1 MEENLKIDADE
12 IIRDDPAGIAAFENF
27 GIKYL
32 YPWQR
37 LVIAN
42 IMDAASGE
50 NQEVLG
56 KQIVLLPTGAGK
68 SLCFQIPA
76 LLLQGP
82 TLVIYPLLAL
92 MNDQYRRMIEG
103 GMKCVIFRGGQSEEE
118 RESNF
123 KEIENGA
130 KIIIANPEVLSN
142 QKLLERLSECNIC
155 HVAIDEAHCVS
166 EWGDSFRP
174 LYLELGNVLKKLAVP
189 VVTAFTAT
197 ASPEVLSRIAEV
209 LFEGEAH
216 IVRSESDRPNIHY
229 YVKKVSAKKTAALI
243 LAKIEQRPM
252 IIFCGSRS
260 RTEDMAQELNTAY
273 GEGTA
278 KFYHAGLEREEKN
291 EVEEWFFKQK
301 NAVLCATCAYGMG
314 VDKKDIHT
322 VVHLDPPLTAE
333 AYIQE
338 AGRGGR
344 DGSVANAILLWSQ
357 EDSLRFAQFP
367 SNSRNAALRHFAL
380 DNSCRRQILLDSL
393 GAEEAVCSGC
403 DICDAASAVKNKRN
417 VLFLKQKN
425 FLYKSRRLR
434 SICNLYR
441 ESKIPVVP
449 KVMPAG
455 NLISDSEIAYNII
468 SLADKYFTPETLEPV
483 LLSILNNFTLPLIG
497 LCVWE
502 HSAYSFIL
510 EALKSE
516 RRIKILGWPWEN
528 RITIE
533 VGRKTLFA
541 KIRKIIRVNLILLL
555 RRQELVRHSRPVG
568 TYLHFLQVLFR
579 LLVRLLS

>member
-243 LAKIEQRPM
+243 LAKTEQRPM

-417 VLFLKQKN
+417 VLFLKQKD

-441 ESKIPVVP
+441 ESKIPVAP

-455 NLISDSEIAYNII
+455 NLISDTEIAYNII

-568 TYLHFLQVLFR
+568 THLHFLQALLR

>member
-12 IIRDDPAGIAAFENF
+12 IIRDDPAGIAAWENF

-92 MNDQYRRMIEG
+92 MNDQFRRMIEG
-103 GMKCVIFRGGQSEEE
+103 GMKCVIFRGGQTEEE

-123 KEIENGA
+123 REIENDA

-142 QKLLERLSECNIC
+142 PKLLERLSECNIC

-243 LAKIEQRPM
+243 LAKTEQRPM

-417 VLFLKQKN
+417 VLFLKQKD

-441 ESKIPVVP
+441 ESKIPVAP

-455 NLISDSEIAYNII
+455 NLISDTEIAYNII

-555 RRQELVRHSRPVG
+555 RRQELVRLSRPVG
-568 TYLHFLQVLFR
+568 THLHFLQVLFR

>member
-118 RESNF
+118 REANF

-130 KIIIANPEVLSN
+130 KIIITNPEVLSN

-243 LAKIEQRPM
+243 LAKTEQRPM

-417 VLFLKQKN
+417 VLFLKQKD
-425 FLYKSRRLR
+425 FLYKSRWLR

-455 NLISDSEIAYNII
+455 NLISDTEIAYNII

-502 HSAYSFIL
+502 HSSYSFIL

-533 VGRKTLFA
+533 VGRKTLLA

-555 RRQELVRHSRPVG
+555 RRQELVRLSRPVG
-568 TYLHFLQVLFR
+568 THLHFLQVLFR

>member
-243 LAKIEQRPM
+243 LAKTEQRPM

-516 RRIKILGWPWEN
+516 RRIKILGWPWKN

-568 TYLHFLQVLFR
+568 THLHFLQALLR

>member
-12 IIRDDPAGIAAFENF
+12 IICDDPSGIAAFENF

-142 QKLLERLSECNIC
+142 QKLLERLSECHIC

-243 LAKIEQRPM
+243 LAKTEQRPM

-367 SNSRNAALRHFAL
+367 ANSRNSALRHFAL

-417 VLFLKQKN
+417 VLFLKQKD

-441 ESKIPVVP
+441 ESKIPVAP

-455 NLISDSEIAYNII
+455 NLISDTEIAYNII

-516 RRIKILGWPWEN
+516 RRIKILGWPWKN

-555 RRQELVRHSRPVG
+555 RRQKLVRHSRPVG
-568 TYLHFLQVLFR
+568 THLHFLQALLR

>member
-118 RESNF
+118 REANF

-130 KIIIANPEVLSN
+130 KIIITNPEVLSN

-243 LAKIEQRPM
+243 LAKTEQRPM

-417 VLFLKQKN
+417 VLFLKQKD

-455 NLISDSEIAYNII
+455 NLISDTEIAYNII

-502 HSAYSFIL
+502 HSSYSFIL

>member
-243 LAKIEQRPM
+243 LAKTEQRPM

-417 VLFLKQKN
+417 ELFLKQKN

-455 NLISDSEIAYNII
+455 NLISDTEIAYNII

-568 TYLHFLQVLFR
+568 THLHFLQVLFR

>member
-209 LFEGEAH
+209 LFDGEAH

-243 LAKIEQRPM
+243 LAKTEQRPM

-417 VLFLKQKN
+417 VLFLKQKD

-455 NLISDSEIAYNII
+455 NLISDTEIAYNII

-502 HSAYSFIL
+502 HSSYSFIL

>member
-12 IIRDDPAGIAAFENF
+12 IIRDDPAGIAAFENL

-568 TYLHFLQVLFR
+568 THLHFLQALLR

>member
-76 LLLQGP
+76 LLLQGS

-197 ASPEVLSRIAEV
+197 ASPAVLSRIAEV

-243 LAKIEQRPM
+243 LAKTEQRPM

-441 ESKIPVVP
+441 ESKIPVTP

-455 NLISDSEIAYNII
+455 NLISDTEIAYNII

-510 EALKSE
+510 ETLKSE

-555 RRQELVRHSRPVG
+555 RRQELARHSRPVG
-568 TYLHFLQVLFR
+568 THLHFLQALLR

>member
-417 VLFLKQKN
+417 ELFLKQKN

-497 LCVWE
+497 LRVWE

-568 TYLHFLQVLFR
+568 THLHFLQVLFR

>member
-12 IIRDDPAGIAAFENF
+12 IICDDPAGIAAFENF

-103 GMKCVIFRGGQSEEE
+103 GMKCVIFRGGQTEEE

-130 KIIIANPEVLSN
+130 KIIIANPEVFSN

-243 LAKIEQRPM
+243 LAKTEQRPM

-367 SNSRNAALRHFAL
+367 ANSRNSALRHFAL

-417 VLFLKQKN
+417 VLFLKQKD

-441 ESKIPVVP
+441 ESKIPVTP

-455 NLISDSEIAYNII
+455 NLISDTEIAYNII

-516 RRIKILGWPWEN
+516 RRIKILGWPWKN

-555 RRQELVRHSRPVG
+555 RRQKLVRHSRPVG
-568 TYLHFLQVLFR
+568 THLHFLQALLR
-579 LLVRLLS
+579 LLERLLS

>member
-243 LAKIEQRPM
+243 LAKTEQRPM

-417 VLFLKQKN
+417 VLFLKQKD

-441 ESKIPVVP
+441 ESKIPVAP

-455 NLISDSEIAYNII
+455 NLISDTEIAYNII

-510 EALKSE
+510 ETLKSE

-568 TYLHFLQVLFR
+568 THLHFLQALLR
-579 LLVRLLS
+579 LLERLLS

>member
-12 IIRDDPAGIAAFENF
+12 IICDDPSGIAAFENF

-103 GMKCVIFRGGQSEEE
+103 GMKCVIFCGGQTEEE

-243 LAKIEQRPM
+243 LGKTEQRPM

-417 VLFLKQKN
+417 VLFLKQKD

-441 ESKIPVVP
+441 ESKIPVTP

-455 NLISDSEIAYNII
+455 NLISDTEIAYNII

-555 RRQELVRHSRPVG
+555 RRQKLVRHSRPVG
-568 TYLHFLQVLFR
+568 THLHFLQALLR
-579 LLVRLLS
+579 LLERLLS

>member
-42 IMDAASGE
+42 IMDAASRE

-142 QKLLERLSECNIC
+142 QKLLERLSECHIC

-243 LAKIEQRPM
+243 LAKTEQRPM

-367 SNSRNAALRHFAL
+367 ANSRNSALRHFAL

-417 VLFLKQKN
+417 VLFLKQKD

-441 ESKIPVVP
+441 ESKIPVAP

-455 NLISDSEIAYNII
+455 NLISDTEIAYNII

-516 RRIKILGWPWEN
+516 RRIKILGWPWKN

-555 RRQELVRHSRPVG
+555 RRQKLVRHSRPVG
-568 TYLHFLQVLFR
+568 THLHFLQALLR

>member
-243 LAKIEQRPM
+243 LAKTEQRPM

-417 VLFLKQKN
+417 VLFLKQKD

-455 NLISDSEIAYNII
+455 NLISDTEIAYNII

-516 RRIKILGWPWEN
+516 RRIKILGWPWKN

>member
-32 YPWQR
+32 YSWQR

-42 IMDAASGE
+42 IMDAASRE

-103 GMKCVIFRGGQSEEE
+103 GMKCVIFRGGQTEEE

-243 LAKIEQRPM
+243 LGKTEQRPM

-367 SNSRNAALRHFAL
+367 ANSRNSALRHFAL

-417 VLFLKQKN
+417 VLFLKQKD

-441 ESKIPVVP
+441 ESKIPVTP

-455 NLISDSEIAYNII
+455 NLISDTEIAYNII

-555 RRQELVRHSRPVG
+555 RRQKLVRHSRPVG
-568 TYLHFLQVLFR
+568 THLHFLQALLR
-579 LLVRLLS
+579 LLERLLS

>member
-243 LAKIEQRPM
+243 LAKTEQRPM

-455 NLISDSEIAYNII
+455 NLISDTEIAYNII
-468 SLADKYFTPETLEPV
+468 SIADKYFTPETLEPV

-516 RRIKILGWPWEN
+516 RRIKILGWPWKN

>member
-12 IIRDDPAGIAAFENF
+12 IIRDDPVGIAAFENF

-92 MNDQYRRMIEG
+92 MNDQFRRMIEG

-243 LAKIEQRPM
+243 LAKTEQRPM

-344 DGSVANAILLWSQ
+344 NGSVANAILLWSQ

-417 VLFLKQKN
+417 VLFLKQKD

-441 ESKIPVVP
+441 ESKIPVAP

-455 NLISDSEIAYNII
+455 NLISDTEIAYNII

-516 RRIKILGWPWEN
+516 RRIKILGWPWKN

-555 RRQELVRHSRPVG
+555 RRQELVRLSRPVG
-568 TYLHFLQVLFR
+568 THLHFLQVLFR

>member
-568 TYLHFLQVLFR
+568 THLHFLQVLFR

>member
-243 LAKIEQRPM
+243 LAKTEQRPM

-344 DGSVANAILLWSQ
+344 DGSVANAILLWSK

-367 SNSRNAALRHFAL
+367 ANSRNSALRHFAL

-417 VLFLKQKN
+417 VLFLKQKD

-455 NLISDSEIAYNII
+455 NLISDTEIAYNII

-555 RRQELVRHSRPVG
+555 RRQELVRHSRPIG
-568 TYLHFLQVLFR
+568 THLHFLQVLFR

>member
-12 IIRDDPAGIAAFENF
+12 IFRDDPAGIAAWENF

-92 MNDQYRRMIEG
+92 MNDQFRRMIEG
-103 GMKCVIFRGGQSEEE
+103 GMKCVIFRGGQTEEE

-123 KEIENGA
+123 REIENDA

-142 QKLLERLSECNIC
+142 PKLLERLSECNIC

-243 LAKIEQRPM
+243 LAKTEQRPM

-417 VLFLKQKN
+417 VLFLKQKD

-441 ESKIPVVP
+441 ESKIPVAP

-455 NLISDSEIAYNII
+455 NLISDTEIAYNII

-555 RRQELVRHSRPVG
+555 RRQELVRLSRPVG
-568 TYLHFLQVLFR
+568 THLHFLQVLFR

>member
-103 GMKCVIFRGGQSEEE
+103 GMKCVIFRGGQTEEE

-243 LAKIEQRPM
+243 LAKTEQRPM

-367 SNSRNAALRHFAL
+367 ANSRNSALRHFAL

-417 VLFLKQKN
+417 VLFFKQKD

-441 ESKIPVVP
+441 ESKIPVTP

-455 NLISDSEIAYNII
+455 NLISDTEIAYNII

-555 RRQELVRHSRPVG
+555 RRQKLVRHSRPVG
-568 TYLHFLQVLFR
+568 THLHFLQALLR
-579 LLVRLLS
+579 LLERLLS

>member
-42 IMDAASGE
+42 IMDAASRE

-142 QKLLERLSECNIC
+142 QKLLERLSECHIC

-243 LAKIEQRPM
+243 LGKTEQRPM

-417 VLFLKQKN
+417 VLFLKQKD

-441 ESKIPVVP
+441 ESKIPVTP

-455 NLISDSEIAYNII
+455 NLISDTEIAYNII

-555 RRQELVRHSRPVG
+555 RRQKLVRHSRPVG
-568 TYLHFLQVLFR
+568 THLHFLQALLR
-579 LLVRLLS
+579 LLERLLS